1 MPDAHTLITFSLVAL
16 GMALSPGPNMIHLV
30 SRALCQGR
38 RAAMY
43 SLAGVALGFLIWML
57 ATSFGLTALLTQMP
71 ELFLLLR
78 YAGAGYLLYLAF
90 AMFRS
95 GNRSPFEMTQLHSLP
110 ARQLFTAGLL
120 TNLFNPKIALVYLS
134 LLPQFIDETRG
145 SGLTQSL
152 VLGSAQVLIGTCV
165 NGAIAFSAGGF
176 ARRWIM
182 SPRWQTSRKWLMG
195 SVFCGLAVRL
205 VVRK

>member
-1 MPDAHTLITFSLVAL
+1 MPDSHTWIAFTLVAL

-71 ELFLLLR
+71 KLFVLLR
-78 YAGAGYLLYLAF
+78 YVGASYLLYLAF
-90 AMFRS
+90 MMLRP
-95 GNRSPFEMTQLHSLP
+95 GGRSPFQVKQLQSLP

-134 LLPQFIDETRG
+134 LLPQFIGQTQG

-152 VLGSAQVLIGTCV
+152 LLGGTQVVMGTCV
-165 NGAIAFSAGGF
+165 NGAIALSAGTI
-176 ARRWIM
+176 AQRWVV
-182 SPRWQTSRKWLMG
+182 SPRWQVRQKWLMS
-195 SVFCGLAVRL
+195 SVFCGLAIRL